1 MKTTQIRNYKIVKA
15 KSITML
21 FMASL
26 LAAAC
31 GKPGTADL
39 AAKKKQLAEAKTQLA
54 EVKATIAQLESEIA
68 AADPEFF
75 KGRNTAQPVTA
86 VKAKKNRF
94 EHKIEVRGAVMSR
107 ANVQVGAELPG
118 RLTHVKVK
126 EGQRVKKGQVLA
138 MIDAEEIERSMAITE
153 TQLRFATTV
162 FEKRERLWKKNIGTE
177 IQYLEAKNNKETLEK
192 QWESLQTRLSKTS
205 ILAPFSGTIE
215 QVPVKNGQY
224 VQPGLPIAFLVNN
237 AENYISTEVSDAYI
251 GSFEMGDEVTVRVP
265 SLGDT
270 FSSTITSIGQV
281 INKNNRTFT
290 VEIALPKG
298 TNYKTN
304 QVTVV
309 HLTDFSADN
318 SVVVPTRIIQEDLK
332 GNYVYLIEGDKAR
345 KVYMEPGRSY
355 DNRTRIVAGLN
366 GGETLIDKGNRTIA
380 DGVTVSIRN

>member
-1 MKTTQIRNYKIVKA
+1 MGIRNYTIVKA

-21 FMASL
+21 FMAAL
-26 LAAAC
+26 LAVAC
-31 GKPGTADL
+31 GKPGADDL
-39 AAKKKQLAEAKTQLA
+39 AAKKAQLAAAKTQLA
-54 EVKATIAQLESEIA
+54 EVKATIIQLQSEIA
-68 AADPEFF
+68 TEDPEFF
-75 KGRNTAQPVTA
+75 KVRNTAELVTA
-86 VKAKKNRF
+86 VKAEKMRF

-107 ANVQVGAELPG
+107 TNVEVSAELPG

-126 EGQRVKKGQVLA
+126 EGQHVKKGQVLA
-138 MIDAEEIERSMAITE
+138 MIDAEDIERSMAITE
-153 TQLRFATTV
+153 TQLRFAATV

-177 IQYLEAKNNKETLEK
+177 IQYLEAKNKKETLEK
-192 QWESLQTRLSKTS
+192 QWESLQTQLSKTS

-215 QVPVKNGQY
+215 QVPAKNGQY

-270 FSSTITSIGQV
+270 FSSTITGIGQV

-290 VEIALPKG
+290 VEIGLPKG

-304 QVTVV
+304 LVTVV
-309 HLTDFSADN
+309 HFTDFSDDN
-318 SVVVPTRIIQEDLK
+318 SVVIPTRIIQEDLK

>member
-1 MKTTQIRNYKIVKA
+1 MKVMNNTIVKA
-15 KSITML
+15 QSIAIL
-21 FMASL
+21 FMVAL

-31 GKPGTADL
+31 GKPSADDL
-39 AAKKKQLAEAKTQLA
+39 AAKKVQLAEAKTQLA
-54 EVKATIAQLESEIA
+54 EVKATITQLESEIA
-68 AADPEFF
+68 AEDPEFF
-75 KGRNTAQPVTA
+75 KGRNTAEPVTA
-86 VKAKKNRF
+86 VKAEKTRF

-107 ANVQVGAELPG
+107 ANVEVSAELPG
-118 RLTHVKVK
+118 RLTHIKVK

-138 MIDAEEIERSMAITE
+138 MIDAEDIERSMAITE

-177 IQYLEAKNNKETLEK
+177 IRYLEAKNNKETLEK
-192 QWESLQTRLSKTS
+192 QWESLQTQLSKTS

-215 QVPVKNGQY
+215 QVPAKNGQY
-224 VQPGLPIAFLVNN
+224 VQPGLPIALLVSN
-237 AENYISTEVSDAYI
+237 AENYISAEVSDAYI
-251 GSFEMGDEVTVRVP
+251 GRFETGDEVTVRVP

-270 FSSTITSIGQV
+270 FSSTITSIGRV
-281 INKNNRTFT
+281 INKTNRTFT

-298 TNYKTN
+298 NNYKTN
-304 QVTVV
+304 LITLV

-318 SVVVPTRIIQEDLK
+318 SVVIPTRIIQEDLK

-345 KVYMEPGRSY
+345 KVYMEPGQSY
-355 DNRTRIVAGLN
+355 DNRTRIAAGLN

>member
-1 MKTTQIRNYKIVKA
+1 MGISNHTIVKA

-21 FMASL
+21 FMAAL

-31 GKPGTADL
+31 GKPSTDDL
-39 AAKKKQLAEAKTQLA
+39 AAKKKQLAEAQTQLTG
-54 EVKATIAQLESEIA
+54 VKATITQLESEIA
-68 AADPEFF
+68 AEDPEFF
-75 KGRNTAQPVTA
+75 KGRNTAEPVTA
-86 VKAKKNRF
+86 VKAEKIRF

-107 ANVQVGAELPG
+107 TNVQVSAELPG

-138 MIDAEEIERSMAITE
+138 MIDAEDIERSIAIIE

-162 FEKRERLWKKNIGTE
+162 FEKRERLWNKNIGTE
-177 IQYLEAKNNKETLEK
+177 IRYLEAENNKETLER

-224 VQPGLPIAFLVNN
+224 VQPGLPIALLVNN
-237 AENYISTEVSDAYI
+237 AENYISAEVSDAYI
-251 GSFEMGDEVTVRVP
+251 GSFETGDEVTVRVP

-290 VEIALPKG
+290 VEIGLPKG
-298 TNYKTN
+298 SNYKTN
-304 QVTVV
+304 LVTVV